1 MHPQCSGINKKEFT
15 KIDKIIKSSKTGNN
29 FFKCL
34 KCSFQS
40 ATALGVDLT
49 KIISAGKRKSVDTQ
63 TDSSNSLISDTSK
76 THQTDHTSHQLNS
89 SIESKQKTK
98 TDKEEISS
106 LSKDQTSVDFVCTS
120 KKETNRLIDNIP
132 QEIKPNNSAEIKKR
146 IKDLSSKNINIKH
159 TYTLPKGGIAIH
171 TDSEKDTKIL
181 EQEIQH
187 IFPGSYCEK
196 PLCHRDNK
204 KIVIKNIHP
213 SIIKEH
219 IRESFRKQFHQNSFI
234 KRFHSSTTKKP
245 LPIISITCHTE
256 TVTKLLKNGLTI
268 LQKHYLCEP
277 YKKPV
282 IRCYNCQLF
291 GHILH

>member
-106 LSKDQTSVDFVCTS
+106 LSKDQTFVDFVCTS
-120 KKETNRLIDNIP
+120 KKRN
-132 QEIKPNNSAEIKKR
+132 
-146 IKDLSSKNINIKH
+146 KH
-159 TYTLPKGGIAIH
+159 Q
-171 TDSEKDTKIL
+171 TDW
-181 EQEIQH
+181 Q
-187 IFPGSYCEK
+187 
-196 PLCHRDNK
+196 
-204 KIVIKNIHP
+204 
-213 SIIKEH
+213 
-219 IRESFRKQFHQNSFI
+219 
-234 KRFHSSTTKKP
+234 HSSRNKTK
-245 LPIISITCHTE
+245 
-256 TVTKLLKNGLTI
+256 
-268 LQKHYLCEP
+268 
-277 YKKPV
+277 
-282 IRCYNCQLF
+282 QLRRNRKTN
-291 GHILH
+291 

>member
-34 KCSFQS
+34 KCSLQS

-76 THQTDHTSHQLNS
+76 THQTDHTSSHQLNS

-120 KKETNRLIDNIP
+120 KKETNIRLIDIF
-132 QEIKPNNSAEIKKR
+132 QEIKPNNLAEIKNELR
-146 IKDLSSKNINIKH
+146 IFLQKILIQNAHIPF
-159 TYTLPKGGIAIH
+159 PKG
-171 TDSEKDTKIL
+171 
-181 EQEIQH
+181 
-187 IFPGSYCEK
+187 
-196 PLCHRDNK
+196 
-204 KIVIKNIHP
+204 V
-213 SIIKEH
+213 
-219 IRESFRKQFHQNSFI
+219 
-234 KRFHSSTTKKP
+234 
-245 LPIISITCHTE
+245 
-256 TVTKLLKNGLTI
+256 
-268 LQKHYLCEP
+268 
-277 YKKPV
+277 
-282 IRCYNCQLF
+282 
-291 GHILH
+291 